1 MKFLLT
7 VIGLGQVRG
16 NYFRVS
22 LMLFLTILSEV
33 LEHLLVCL
41 WFCTSARV
49 FVGLCVCLGRNSV
62 VLSSVLG
69 EFMDAAV
76 NESLDELE
84 VCVVGKRTVQHT
96 RRFHGDL
103 VVKCRACRCTCMRAH
118 IYAQTN
124 TNMLYILASSSA

>member
-1 MKFLLT
+1 
-7 VIGLGQVRG
+7 
-16 NYFRVS
+16 
-22 LMLFLTILSEV
+22 
-33 LEHLLVCL
+33 
-41 WFCTSARV
+41 
-49 FVGLCVCLGRNSV
+49 V